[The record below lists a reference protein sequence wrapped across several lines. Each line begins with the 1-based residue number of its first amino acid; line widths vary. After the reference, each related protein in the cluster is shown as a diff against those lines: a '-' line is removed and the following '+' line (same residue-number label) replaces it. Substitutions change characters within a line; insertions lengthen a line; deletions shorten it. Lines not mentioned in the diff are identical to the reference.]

1 MKYIIYFKYK
11 DEDGKPN
18 EGPLNTYDSHME
30 AVAFRD
36 GYMQAILN
44 HTGGNAKQSEV
55 MSLLNIRRV
64 DEVIVDKDV
73 VNKKTKKEK

>member
-1 MKYIIYFKYK
+1 MKYIVYFKYK

-18 EGPLNTYDSHME
+18 EGPLDTYDSHME

-44 HTGGNAKQSEV
+44 HTGNAKQSEV
-55 MSLLNIRRV
+55 MSLLNIKRI
-64 DEVIVDKDV
+64 DE
-73 VNKKTKKEK
+73 

>member
-11 DEDGKPN
+11 DDDGKPN
-18 EGPLNTYDSHME
+18 EGPLDTYDSHME

-44 HTGGNAKQSEV
+44 HTGNAKQSEV
-55 MSLLNIRRV
+55 MSLLEIKRI
-64 DEVIVDKDV
+64 DETIVNKHV
-73 VNKKTKKEK
+73 VNNKNKKKEQ

>member
-11 DEDGKPN
+11 DENGKPN
-18 EGPLNTYDSHME
+18 EGPLDTYDSHME

-44 HTGGNAKQSEV
+44 HTGNAERSEV
-55 MSLLNIRRV
+55 MSSLNIRRV
-64 DEVIVDKDV
+64 DEQIIDKDV
-73 VNKKTKKEK
+73 NNKEKE

>member
-11 DEDGKPN
+11 DENGKPN
-18 EGPLNTYDSHME
+18 EGPLDTYDSHME

-44 HTGGNAKQSEV
+44 HTGNAERSEV
-55 MSLLNIRRV
+55 MSSLNIRRV
-64 DEVIVDKDV
+64 DEQIVNEDV
-73 VNKKTKKEK
+73 NNKKKEQ

>member
-1 MKYIIYFKYK
+1 MKYIVYFKYK

-18 EGPLNTYDSHME
+18 EGPLDTYDSHME

-44 HTGGNAKQSEV
+44 HTGNAKQSEV
-55 MSLLNIRRV
+55 MSLLNIKRIDEQIV
-64 DEVIVDKDV
+64 DEDV
-73 VNKKTKKEK
+73 NNKKKEQ

>member
-11 DEDGKPN
+11 DENGKPN
-18 EGPLNTYDSHME
+18 EGPLDTYDSHME

-44 HTGGNAKQSEV
+44 HTGDAERSEV
-55 MSLLNIRRV
+55 MSSLNIRRV
-64 DEVIVDKDV
+64 DEQIVNEDV
-73 VNKKTKKEK
+73 NNKKKEQ